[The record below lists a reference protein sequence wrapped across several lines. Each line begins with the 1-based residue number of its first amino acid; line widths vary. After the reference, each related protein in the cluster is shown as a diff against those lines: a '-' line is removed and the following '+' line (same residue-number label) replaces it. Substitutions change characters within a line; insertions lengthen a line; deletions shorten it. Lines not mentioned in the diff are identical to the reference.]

1 MCVHTRVTRISV
13 ECQFACGVASLHNRP
28 PLTCVWG
35 CLLISLY
42 MAYTHIKAHT
52 ATSPRRAAN
61 TMALVSKS
69 SLACIFA
76 PRVHARGVFATRAP
90 KNLEQKISSST
101 RVRVRAGKHLVAPPN
116 IDAPYASAADSI
128 AAAASNHATS
138 LLTIFRGFGRTL
150 LLNIC
155 DYQVPSLSIQNTEK
169 RLLFTNV
176 LIYSL
181 PDTLVNMS

>member
-1 MCVHTRVTRISV
+1 
-13 ECQFACGVASLHNRP
+13 
-28 PLTCVWG
+28 
-35 CLLISLY
+35 

-76 PRVHARGVFATRAP
+76 PRVHVRGVFATRA

-101 RVRVRAGKHLVAPPN
+101 LVRVRAGKHLGAPPN

-128 AAAASNHATS
+128 AAAPSNHAS
-138 LLTIFRGFGRTL
+138 SPQPISAAEDLVGVFHIYLEVIFLMWDPKKGHTQRDQ
-150 LLNIC
+150 C
-155 DYQVPSLSIQNTEK
+155 
-169 RLLFTNV
+169 
-176 LIYSL
+176 IYHT
-181 PDTLVNMS
+181 PFEQ